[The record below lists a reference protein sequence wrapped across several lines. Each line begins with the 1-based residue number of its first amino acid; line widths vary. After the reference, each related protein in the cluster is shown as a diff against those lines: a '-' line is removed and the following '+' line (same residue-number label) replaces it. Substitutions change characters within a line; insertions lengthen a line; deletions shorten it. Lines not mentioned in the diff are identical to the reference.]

1 MGQIRENQSIYQRGK
16 AHNPAYWTVLLRHYN
31 RKVKSVAIDLTPLRK
46 YRDFRLIFT
55 AGLFSYFG
63 TMITLVALPF
73 QIKELT
79 NSYWMVGLIGSVEII
94 PLVIFGLY
102 GGVLADHVDRK
113 KMIWFTEFGTLIATF
128 VLFLNAIREKP
139 SVIVIFVIAAVFAAL
154 SGLKRPS
161 QDAILPRL
169 VNHDDLPSA
178 TALMS
183 LRWQFGGIV
192 GPAVG
197 GLIVAAY
204 GAEAGYL
211 VDCTTFIVSL
221 TLLSRIKAVPPLTT
235 RTSPN
240 IQSLMEGIRYAIGRK
255 DLLGTYV
262 VDLAAMFLAMP
273 MALFPFWADAIGAP
287 WALGLFYSSITAGAV
302 IVTLSSGWMR
312 NYPKHGKA
320 VVIGALGWG
329 IAIVIAGTTDSL
341 PIVIGSLVIA
351 GAFDQISAMF
361 RGFIW
366 NQSIPDELR
375 GRLAGIEMISYLV
388 GPLGGQARAGG
399 MAAMTSL
406 RTSIIGGGVLCIGF
420 VAIIASVMEKF
431 RNYDVRTNEYA
442 LREAEIRKARE
453 ATKES

>member
-1 MGQIRENQSIYQRGK
+1 MRN
-16 AHNPAYWTVLLRHYN
+16 L
-31 RKVKSVAIDLTPLRK
+31 AIDLTPLRK
-46 YRDFRLIFT
+46 YRDFRFIFT

-63 TMITLVALPF
+63 SMITFVALPF

-79 NSYWMVGLIGSVEII
+79 GSYWMVGLIGVVEII
-94 PLVIFGLY
+94 PLIIFGLY

-113 KMIWFTEFGTLIATF
+113 KMIWVTEFGTLIATF
-128 VLFLNAIREKP
+128 ILFLNALRDEP
-139 SVIVIFVIAAVFAAL
+139 SVILIFVIAAIFAAL

-169 VNHDDLPSA
+169 VNHADLPSA
-178 TALMS
+178 SALMS

-197 GLIVAAY
+197 GLLVASY
-204 GAEAGYL
+204 GASTGYL
-211 VDCTTFIVSL
+211 VDCVTFVISL
-221 TLLSRIKAVPPLTT
+221 ALLARIKSVPPLTT
-235 RTSPN
+235 RTAPSL
-240 IQSLMEGIRYAIGRK
+240 QSLMEGLRYAFGRK

-287 WALGLFYSSITAGAV
+287 WALGLFYSSITTGAV

-312 NYPKHGKA
+312 NYPHHGKA
-320 VVIGALGWG
+320 VVLGAFGWG
-329 IAIVIAGTTDSL
+329 VAIVAAGTTDSL
-341 PIVIGSLVIA
+341 FVVISCLVIA
-351 GAFDQISAMF
+351 GAFDQVSALF

-375 GRLAGIEMISYLV
+375 GRLAGIEMLSYLL

-406 RTSIIGGGVLCIGF
+406 RTSIVGGGLLCVGF
-420 VAIIASVMEKF
+420 VLAIASLMPQF
-431 RNYDVRTNEYA
+431 RNYDVRTNEFA
-442 LREAEIRKARE
+442 VKEAEIRKKRE
-453 ATKES
+453 NS

>member
-1 MGQIRENQSIYQRGK
+1 MRN
-16 AHNPAYWTVLLRHYN
+16 L
-31 RKVKSVAIDLTPLRK
+31 AIDLTPLRK
-46 YRDFRLIFT
+46 YRDFRFIFT

-63 TMITLVALPF
+63 SMITFVALPF

-79 NSYWMVGLIGSVEII
+79 GSYWMVGLIGVVEII
-94 PLVIFGLY
+94 PLIIFGLY

-113 KMIWFTEFGTLIATF
+113 KMIWVTEFGTLIATF
-128 VLFLNAIREKP
+128 ILFLNALRDEP
-139 SVIVIFVIAAVFAAL
+139 SVILIFVIAAIFAAL

-169 VNHDDLPSA
+169 VNHADLPSA
-178 TALMS
+178 SALMS

-197 GLIVAAY
+197 GLLVASY
-204 GAEAGYL
+204 GASTGYL
-211 VDCTTFIVSL
+211 FDCATFVISL
-221 TLLSRIKAVPPLTT
+221 ALLARIKSVPPLTT
-235 RTSPN
+235 RTAPSL
-240 IQSLMEGIRYAIGRK
+240 QSLMEGLRYAFGRK

-287 WALGLFYSSITAGAV
+287 WALGLFYSSITTGAV

-312 NYPKHGKA
+312 NYPHHGKA
-320 VVIGALGWG
+320 VVLGAFGWG
-329 IAIVIAGTTDSL
+329 VAIVAAGTTDSL
-341 PIVIGSLVIA
+341 FVVISCLVIA
-351 GAFDQISAMF
+351 GAFDQVSALF

-375 GRLAGIEMISYLV
+375 GRLAGIEMLSYLL

-406 RTSIIGGGVLCIGF
+406 RTSIVGGGLLCVGF
-420 VAIIASVMEKF
+420 VLAIASLMPQF
-431 RNYDVRTNEYA
+431 RNYDVRTNEFA
-442 LREAEIRKARE
+442 VKEAEIRKNRE
-453 ATKES
+453 NS

>member
-1 MGQIRENQSIYQRGK
+1 M
-16 AHNPAYWTVLLRHYN
+16 
-31 RKVKSVAIDLTPLRK
+31 KSVAIDLTPLRR

-79 NSYWMVGLIGSVEII
+79 NSYWMVGLIGSVEIV

-113 KMIWFTEFGTLIATF
+113 KMIWFTEFGTLIATL
-128 VLFLNAIREKP
+128 VLFLNALRDEP

-169 VNHDDLPSA
+169 VNHNDLPSA

-197 GLIVAAY
+197 GLIVASY
-204 GAEAGYL
+204 GAQAGYL

-221 TLLSRIKAVPPLTT
+221 TLLSRINSVPPLTT
-235 RTSPN
+235 RTSPT
-240 IQSLMEGIRYAIGRK
+240 IQSLMEGIRYAVGRK

-273 MALFPFWADAIGAP
+273 IALFPFWADAIGAP
-287 WALGLFYSSITAGAV
+287 WALGLFYSSITTGAV

-329 IAIVIAGTTDSL
+329 VAIVIAGTTDSL
-341 PIVIGSLVIA
+341 PLVIGSLIVA
-351 GAFDQISAMF
+351 GAFDQVSAMF

-399 MAAMTSL
+399 MAALTSL

-420 VAIIASVMEKF
+420 VAVIASAMEKF
-431 RNYDVRTNEYA
+431 RNYDVKTNEYA
-442 LREAEIRKARE
+442 LREIEIRKARE
-453 ATKES
+453 ASRDGSLDS